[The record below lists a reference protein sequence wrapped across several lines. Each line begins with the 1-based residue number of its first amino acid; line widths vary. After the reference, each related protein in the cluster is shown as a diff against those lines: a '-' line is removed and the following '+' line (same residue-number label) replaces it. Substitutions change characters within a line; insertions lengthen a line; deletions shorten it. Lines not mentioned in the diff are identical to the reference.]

1 MGSGEWGVGDRGKAK
16 QSEDSDDLVEWRH
29 YCKDVPGPRAGGLY
43 SDDGANEGSEV
54 TGIIENGRN

>member
-29 YCKDVPGPRAGGLY
+29 LGTTARTSQGRELVPRTPTTAPMKE
-43 SDDGANEGSEV
+43 AK
-54 TGIIENGRN
+54 